1 MRIFSTA
8 VAAAVMAIA
17 LSSCCGRAKQDD
29 NKMIRL
35 NVTVTVY
42 DQYFNEVLD
51 GLNLLAAESQKEDGC
66 IGYDLYRNTVCPDE
80 LIIVETWR
88 DQAALDA
95 HALTPHYTA
104 ILPQLKDKMETKLER
119 FEFVK

>member
-1 MRIFSTA
+1 MA
-8 VAAAVMAIA
+8 VAAAVLAFA
-17 LSSCCGRAKQDD
+17 LSACCGRAKQDD

-42 DQYFNEVLD
+42 DGHYDEVVD

-80 LIIVETWR
+80 LIIIETWR

-95 HALTPHYTA
+95 HGQTPHYKT
-104 ILPQLKDKMETKLER
+104 ILPQLQGKMETKLER
-119 FEFVK
+119 FEF